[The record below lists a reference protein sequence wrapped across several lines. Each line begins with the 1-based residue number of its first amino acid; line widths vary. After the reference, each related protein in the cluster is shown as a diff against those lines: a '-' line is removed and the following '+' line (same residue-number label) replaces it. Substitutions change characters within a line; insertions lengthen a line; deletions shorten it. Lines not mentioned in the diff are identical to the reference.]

1 MTMADK
7 PMARGFLSK
16 LIMGF
21 EREYGVMPVAP
32 KGYDLPF
39 NTFGV
44 SMSKT
49 LTAAGTLRGTRN
61 PQEPIPGRT
70 DVSGDIQV
78 PLDYV
83 CMGYW
88 FRALFGLPETTG
100 GESSGLYT
108 HAFKLHNDMES
119 LWFET
124 MFATNPANYVLTN
137 GIKLS
142 TLNVDMG
149 GDGELVASIGTMG
162 KVQTISPTS
171 KAGSPSSPGF
181 LRCNNDMGKLLLDG
195 VEYGDATAFGIKLD
209 NGLDGDTY
217 TIGQSST
224 RAAISEGLATVSGTI
239 TVLFKDMELVNAA
252 LSLTPKK
259 AEVVFARG
267 DNTLTFTLEEL
278 LFQTKVSTID
288 GPAGIRLP
296 LDWQAYH
303 SSGSLGSALAVTLKN
318 THASYADA

>member
-1 MTMADK
+1 MADK

-100 GESSGLYT
+100 GESSGPLP
-108 HAFKLHNDMES
+108 M
-119 LWFET
+119 
-124 MFATNPANYVLTN
+124 
-137 GIKLS
+137 
-142 TLNVDMG
+142 
-149 GDGELVASIGTMG
+149 
-162 KVQTISPTS
+162 
-171 KAGSPSSPGF
+171 PSSSTTIWKASG
-181 LRCNNDMGKLLLDG
+181 LKRCSPP
-195 VEYGDATAFGIKLD
+195 IP
-209 NGLDGDTY
+209 
-217 TIGQSST
+217 
-224 RAAISEGLATVSGTI
+224 RI
-239 TVLFKDMELVNAA
+239 TF
-252 LSLTPKK
+252 
-259 AEVVFARG
+259 
-267 DNTLTFTLEEL
+267 
-278 LFQTKVSTID
+278 
-288 GPAGIRLP
+288 
-296 LDWQAYH
+296 
-303 SSGSLGSALAVTLKN
+303 
-318 THASYADA
+318 

>member
-1 MTMADK
+1 MADK

-100 GESSGLYT
+100 GESSGPYT

-149 GDGELVASIGTMG
+149 GDGELG
-162 KVQTISPTS
+162 
-171 KAGSPSSPGF
+171 
-181 LRCNNDMGKLLLDG
+181 R
-195 VEYGDATAFGIKLD
+195 
-209 NGLDGDTY
+209 
-217 TIGQSST
+217 
-224 RAAISEGLATVSGTI
+224 
-239 TVLFKDMELVNAA
+239 
-252 LSLTPKK
+252 
-259 AEVVFARG
+259 
-267 DNTLTFTLEEL
+267 
-278 LFQTKVSTID
+278 
-288 GPAGIRLP
+288 
-296 LDWQAYH
+296 
-303 SSGSLGSALAVTLKN
+303 
-318 THASYADA
+318 